1 MKYGIDA
8 MVNCWEEE
16 MALNHY
22 VKNYMIKKINDLG
35 HVAVNC
41 QGQESKNFGERL
53 YNKVKIA
60 NNARVDLFFSI
71 NIVLDKTN
79 SVTLYTKGDI
89 AEAMAEKIIKSLDE
103 LKFSSGKIINESKL
117 YLIKN
122 MKSEVLLADIK
133 LNTVNEAI
141 LNEISEKI
149 LKIIVI

>member
-1 MKYGIDA
+1 M
-8 MVNCWEEE
+8 
-16 MALNHY
+16 
-22 VKNYMIKKINDLG
+22 
-35 HVAVNC
+35 
-41 QGQESKNFGERL
+41 
-53 YNKVKIA
+53 
-60 NNARVDLFFSI
+60 FFSI

-133 LNTVNEAI
+133 LNTINEAI

>member
-16 MALNHY
+16 TALNHY

-41 QGQESKNFGERL
+41 RGQESKNFGERL

-133 LNTVNEAI
+133 LNTI
-141 LNEISEKI
+141 EISEKI

>member
-16 MALNHY
+16 TALNHY

-133 LNTVNEAI
+133 LNTINEAI
-141 LNEISEKI
+141 LNEISGKI

>member
-16 MALNHY
+16 TALNHY

-133 LNTVNEAI
+133 LNTINEAI